1 VKFTVTARTTR
12 IDVLLFQVDDPHKN
26 SYFIDGLLLPTG
38 IIAIANA
45 GFVAESI
52 GNLSD
57 SYDFPFSNLPT
68 MMKLQ
73 CQIADLA
80 TLDFI
85 KSLFLSIKVRKLER
99 IFRIDEFL

>member
-1 VKFTVTARTTR
+1 
-12 IDVLLFQVDDPHKN
+12 
-26 SYFIDGLLLPTG
+26 
-38 IIAIANA
+38 
-45 GFVAESI
+45 
-52 GNLSD
+52 
-57 SYDFPFSNLPT
+57 

>member
-1 VKFTVTARTTR
+1 MN
-12 IDVLLFQVDDPHKN
+12 VLLYQVDEPQKN
-26 SYFIDGLLLPTG
+26 SYFIDGLLL
-38 IIAIANA
+38 AISIVAIVSA
-45 GFVAESI
+45 GFVAESNE
-52 GNLSD
+52 NLSD

-85 KSLFLSIKVRKLER
+85 KSLFLSRKVRRLDR
-99 IFRIDEFL
+99 IFVMDKFV